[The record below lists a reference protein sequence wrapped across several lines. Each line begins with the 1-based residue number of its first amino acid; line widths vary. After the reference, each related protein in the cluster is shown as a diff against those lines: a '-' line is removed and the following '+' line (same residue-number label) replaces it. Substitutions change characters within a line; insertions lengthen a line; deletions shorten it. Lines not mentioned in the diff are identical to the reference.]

1 MVWPEVL
8 ESEDARAGLGAAA
21 CPMGCITASVAMV
34 GLVVKVVFNQGGQ
47 ILEDLFLES
56 RALQRRRR
64 VRKLRPDIEFGE
76 RKAMCAEK

>member
-34 GLVVKVVFNQGGQ
+34 GLVVKVVFNPGGQ

-56 RALQRRRR
+56 RTLQRRRR
-64 VRKLRPDIEFGE
+64 LRKFRPGVEFGE

>member
-34 GLVVKVVFNQGGQ
+34 GLAVKVVKVVFNPGGQ
-47 ILEDLFLES
+47 ILEDLLS
-56 RALQRRRR
+56 
-64 VRKLRPDIEFGE
+64 
-76 RKAMCAEK
+76 

>member
-8 ESEDARAGLGAAA
+8 ESEDARAGLGVAA
-21 CPMGCITASVAMV
+21 CPIGCITASVAMV
-34 GLVVKVVFNQGGQ
+34 GLVVKVVFNPGGQ

-56 RALQRRRR
+56 RTLQRRRR
-64 VRKLRPDIEFGE
+64 LRKLRPGVEFGE